1 MDQKANVF
9 MSLHQPY
16 NKLVR
21 IFHGNFLTAK
31 SAKGSQSSR
40 KEFLYSAC
48 ILLKSHLWRYSAPH
62 ADIYTGKY
70 NSNMTTRFIKP
81 FSPAPS
87 PNRIHH
93 EVSNSCQES
102 EGLYKSSLYLRLEGD
117 ALNSPCSIVE
127 RSSRKICGEE
137 QVALIKGELADRL
150 FARL

>member
-1 MDQKANVF
+1 MSHSYVF
-9 MSLHQPY
+9 WFVFDYL
-16 NKLVR
+16 
-21 IFHGNFLTAK
+21 NFDR
-31 SAKGSQSSR
+31 SI
-40 KEFLYSAC
+40 YSAC

-62 ADIYTGKY
+62 AEIYTGKY

-93 EVSNSCQES
+93 EVSNSCSES